1 MRGEIVYEGCLWRIS
16 AVLDDMWGR
25 MISEM
30 AQREKVISH
39 DTAVFDSNDL
49 ESILLE
55 LYLL

>member
-30 AQREKVISH
+30 AQREKRSSVMIQLSL
-39 DTAVFDSNDL
+39 TQMA
-49 ESILLE
+49 
-55 LYLL
+55 